1 MHRIQI
7 QLTLA
12 QERTLRR
19 LARLRGLSIS
29 ALVREGVDRI
39 TVPEQR
45 RRDRARRRALA
56 LIGAFSD
63 KGDVARRHD
72 DYLAEASTPKGGRRQ

>member
-7 QLTLA
+7 QLTLE
-12 QERTLRR
+12 QERVLRR

-39 TVPEQR
+39 TIPEQR
-45 RRDRARRRALA
+45 RRDRAHRRALA

-63 KGDVARRHD
+63 KVDVARRHD
-72 DYLAEASTPKGGRRQ
+72 DYLAEAPTANRRKRQ